1 MRKDILWPAATCI
14 AVVLVI
20 TAAISLRGQ
29 HGETLGGGK
38 RDELQE
44 ALRQESASP
53 YRWCDLGE
61 ALLEDGQK
69 EKARYCFQQAEKL
82 APNLPPIW
90 MRAAFFHFQM
100 EETDAAIQCSA
111 RVLKIVPDYDQV
123 IFNYYDRLVPSVEEV
138 LPHLEDNRRAGQ
150 AYFRHLL
157 GAEATGSAAKAW
169 EWLRE
174 HSFADDTLAA
184 QYLDLLLKQRMT
196 EEAVPVWA
204 SYLGSRRGDY
214 PDSNLLF
221 NGDFESPLTGAALDW
236 RITAVRGAETAR
248 EDQGARSGQW
258 SLHISFQGS
267 EDLSYRH
274 AAQTVCARTG
284 EYVFQA
290 YARTR
295 DLTTDEG
302 IRFHIFDPE
311 SSARL
316 DVYTE
321 QLRGT
326 NDWTRLEKRCRI
338 RAGTRLILVQVCR
351 TPSWKFDN
359 KIQGEAWLDD
369 ISLKA
374 VH

>member
-1 MRKDILWPAATCI
+1 MRKDVLWPAATCM
-14 AVVLVI
+14 AVVLAI
-20 TAAISLRGQ
+20 TAAISLRRQ
-29 HGETLGGGK
+29 NGEARGGGK
-38 RDELQE
+38 REELRE
-44 ALRQESASP
+44 ALRQEAASP

-61 ALLEDGQK
+61 ALLEEGQK

-111 RVLKIVPDYDQV
+111 RVLKTVPDYDQV
-123 IFNYYDRLVPSVEEV
+123 IFNYFDRLAPNVEAV
-138 LPHLEDNRRAGQ
+138 LPHLGDNRRAGQ

-157 GAEATGSAAKAW
+157 GAEATGWAAIAW
-169 EWLRE
+169 KWLRE
-174 HSFADDTLAA
+174 RRFADDGLAA
-184 QYLDLLLKQRMT
+184 GYLDLLLKQRMT
-196 EEAVPVWA
+196 EEAVQVWV

-214 PDSNLLF
+214 PESNLLF
-221 NGDFESPLTGAALDW
+221 NGDFESPPTGAALDW
-236 RITAVRGAETAR
+236 RITAVPGAVMAM
-248 EDQGARSGQW
+248 EDQGARSGRW

-267 EDLSYRH
+267 ENLSYRH
-274 AAQTVCARTG
+274 AAQTVCVRTG

-290 YARTR
+290 YARTKG
-295 DLTTDEG
+295 LTTDEG
-302 IRFHIFDPE
+302 IRFHLFDPE

-326 NDWTRLEKRCRI
+326 NNWTRLEKRCGI

-351 TPSWKFDN
+351 MPSWKFDN
-359 KIQGEAWLDD
+359 KIKGEAWLDD
-369 ISLKA
+369 VSLKA
-374 VH
+374 AH